1 MDQRLI
7 DLLHDAK
14 RWADAGRDYL
24 PTLGCSSCGKGCMPL
39 CGLGL
44 NRKVSPMES
53 KDVVLKT
60 RKSMIET
67 GKRAHPLNIQLVT
80 GTEIVIVCE
89 KALDCIEEREITTTA
104 DGPTT
109 TKQWVFTK
117 PIPTAYGLL
126 CRDCS
131 VCMLCR
137 EPTSETVRR
146 DGRPLKICVSCM
158 EACDI
163 CQQIKVKHHPCCARR
178 Q

>member
-7 DLLHDAK
+7 DLIHDAK
-14 RWADAGRDYL
+14 RWADDGRDYL

-53 KDVVLKT
+53 KDAVLKT

-80 GTEIVIVCE
+80 GTDVVIVCE
-89 KALDCIEEREITTTA
+89 KALDCIEERQIKGADGTTT
-104 DGPTT
+104 T
-109 TKQWVFTK
+109 QRVFTK

-126 CRDCS
+126 CRDCN

-137 EPTSETVRR
+137 DPTGEIVRC
-146 DGRPLKICVSCM
+146 DGRPAKICFSCM
-158 EACDI
+158 DACEI
-163 CQQIKVKHHPCCARR
+163 CQQVKVKHHPCCARR
-178 Q
+178 M